1 MAAALRLET
10 FVGCGEESAEGGA
23 GRTGGMSAGKVSG
36 TVTGGT
42 FSGMF
47 IGVTGAVD
55 GGGDAGGGGDV
66 EDPDD
71 VGHGAAG
78 GQASSLNSFFQ
89 LSRHDVSG
97 FADVTMSEVEA

>member
-1 MAAALRLET
+1 MAAALGLET
-10 FVGCGEESAEGGA
+10 FVGCGKESAEGGA

-47 IGVTGAVD
+47 IGVTGSVD
-55 GGGDAGGGGDV
+55 RGGDVEGGGDV

-71 VGHGAAG
+71 VGHGEAG
-78 GQASSLNSFFQ
+78 GQAPFLNSFFQ
-89 LSRHDVSG
+89 LSRHDFSG
-97 FADVTMSEVEA
+97 FAGVTMSEVEA

>member
-1 MAAALRLET
+1 
-10 FVGCGEESAEGGA
+10 
-23 GRTGGMSAGKVSG
+23 MSAGKVSG

-55 GGGDAGGGGDV
+55 KDGAVDSGGAVDRGGDA

-71 VGHGAAG
+71 VGHGEAG
-78 GQASSLNSFFQ
+78 GQASSLNNFFQ
-89 LSRHDVSG
+89 LSRHDFSG
-97 FADVTMSEVEA
+97 FAAVTMSEVEA

>member
-1 MAAALRLET
+1 
-10 FVGCGEESAEGGA
+10 
-23 GRTGGMSAGKVSG
+23 MSAGKVSG

-55 GGGDAGGGGDV
+55 RDGVVARDGGGEA

-71 VGHGAAG
+71 VEDPEEVGHAETG
-78 GQASSLNSFFQ
+78 GQASSLNNFFQ
-89 LSRHDVSG
+89 LLRHDFSG
-97 FADVTMSEVEA
+97 FAVVTMSEFEA

>member
-1 MAAALRLET
+1 MGVET
-10 FVGCGEESAEGGA
+10 FVGCGEESAAGGA

-55 GGGDAGGGGDV
+55 KDGAVDSGGAVDRGGDA

-71 VGHGAAG
+71 VGHGEAG
-78 GQASSLNSFFQ
+78 GQASSLNNFFFHPFFHLNYQ
-89 LSRHDVSG
+89 YFLN
-97 FADVTMSEVEA
+97 

>member
-1 MAAALRLET
+1 
-10 FVGCGEESAEGGA
+10 
-23 GRTGGMSAGKVSG
+23 MSAGKVSG

-55 GGGDAGGGGDV
+55 KDGAVDSGGAVDRGGDA

-71 VGHGAAG
+71 VGHGEAG
-78 GQASSLNSFFQ
+78 GQASSLNNFFQ
-89 LSRHDVSG
+89 LSRHDFSG
-97 FADVTMSEVEA
+97 FAVVTMSEVEA

>member
-1 MAAALRLET
+1 
-10 FVGCGEESAEGGA
+10 
-23 GRTGGMSAGKVSG
+23 MSAGKVSG

-55 GGGDAGGGGDV
+55 SGGAVDRGGDA

-71 VGHGAAG
+71 VGHGEAG
-78 GQASSLNSFFQ
+78 GQASSWNSFFQ
-89 LSRHDVSG
+89 LSRHDFSG
-97 FADVTMSEVEA
+97 FAVVTMSEVEA